1 MEQNSPSME
10 GGLRYERG
18 PAGRSQFD
26 GALRAMQQS
35 HPNFL
40 FEIENGLAD
49 RGLGHVQAA
58 GGFAVVQMMSDAD
71 EVTQMAKL
79 HNFMLIAESD
89 YYKKIIRFQRLPMP
103 CDTSGK

>member
-1 MEQNSPSME
+1 ME

-49 RGLGHVQAA
+49 RGLGNVQAREA
-58 GGFAVVQMMSDAD
+58 S
-71 EVTQMAKL
+71 L
-79 HNFMLIAESD
+79 
-89 YYKKIIRFQRLPMP
+89 
-103 CDTSGK
+103 

>member
-1 MEQNSPSME
+1 ME

-49 RGLGHVQAA
+49 RGLGHVQAT
-58 GGFAVVQMMSDAD
+58 GRFAVVQMMSDAS

-79 HNFMLIAESD
+79 HKFMVIAESD
-89 YYKKIIRFQRLPMP
+89 YYK
-103 CDTSGK
+103 

>member
-1 MEQNSPSME
+1 ME

-49 RGLGHVQAA
+49 RGLWNMQTA
-58 GGFAVVQMMSDAD
+58 GGFAVV
-71 EVTQMAKL
+71 
-79 HNFMLIAESD
+79 
-89 YYKKIIRFQRLPMP
+89 
-103 CDTSGK
+103 

>member
-1 MEQNSPSME
+1 ME

-40 FEIENGLAD
+40 FEIEYGLAD
-49 RGLGHVQAA
+49 RRLSNVQTA

-89 YYKKIIRFQRLPMP
+89 YYKQIIRFPRLSQR
-103 CDTSGK
+103 CDITGN